1 MTPAKKGTPAK
12 RVTDSTTA
20 IITLRLFDGTRNA
33 LPDGSELLIRIS
45 DGAQHQLVNH
55 FFKRSS
61 LEFKVP
67 FVDNFTRNYTVL
79 TTAVGYRDAG
89 FFPVV
94 LSPTLPASVDLMLV
108 PKKAQYGFLGWNDL
122 TTKYTRMSDFLCCG
136 SPDDGQ
142 RNYEKLLRDKPA
154 ALASLLNL
162 TAAMSAIHLP
172 QGTPLDYF
180 RRIEWDESLAQDRFF
195 GFADE
200 AIVHQVETAAS
211 QGVFE
216 REPAPGLFH
225 RDATSSFKHLQFGEA
240 NVQLTFHEK
249 TLETIVGVP
258 CVRVEPDIDYY
269 KDLAGHTLLE
279 VVPNALSHG
288 LTDPQVVYALRWIAG
303 RHAGVPEFD
312 PSYTLNA

>member
-45 DGAQHQLVNH
+45 DGAQHQLVNRV
-55 FFKRSS
+55 FTSSS

-67 FVDNFTRNYTVL
+67 FVDNFSRNYTVL
-79 TTAVGYRDAG
+79 TTAVGYRDAA
-89 FFPVV
+89 
-94 LSPTLPASVDLMLV
+94 PTLPVSVDLMVV
-108 PKKAQYGFLGWNDL
+108 PKKAKYRFLGWNDL
-122 TTKYTRMSDFLCCG
+122 MTRYSWISDFLSCG
-136 SPDDGQ
+136 GPEDGQ
-142 RNYEKLLRDKPA
+142 SSYEKLLRDKPA
-154 ALASLLNL
+154 ALASLVNL

-172 QGTPLDYF
+172 ARTPLDYF
-180 RRIEWDESLAQDRFF
+180 KRIEWDESLAQDRFF

-249 TLETIVGVP
+249 TVETIAGVR

-269 KDLAGHTLLE
+269 KDLAAHTLLE